1 MAHLE
6 SFYLQKFGRVSI
18 SVSHPVV
25 SDSATTWTIAR
36 QAALERVAISFSR
49 DLPDPGIERGSPAL
63 QADSVPLSQQG
74 SPGSGWPGGPVATRK
89 PISTLTRRERQ
100 QCSRGAQAC
109 RPRAGA
115 RASALSLPHP
125 LVPRVLSND
134 HTHWMPTRLGTAWA
148 EQDGEEIRA
157 QRPMLHSRLSRHL
170 PLRLTCHRGQPP
182 LPSERIPCG
191 KLVPSPHRPLVCEH

>member
-74 SPGSGWPGGPVATRK
+74 SPG
-89 PISTLTRRERQ
+89 
-100 QCSRGAQAC
+100 
-109 RPRAGA
+109 
-115 RASALSLPHP
+115 
-125 LVPRVLSND
+125 
-134 HTHWMPTRLGTAWA
+134 
-148 EQDGEEIRA
+148 
-157 QRPMLHSRLSRHL
+157 
-170 PLRLTCHRGQPP
+170 
-182 LPSERIPCG
+182 
-191 KLVPSPHRPLVCEH
+191 